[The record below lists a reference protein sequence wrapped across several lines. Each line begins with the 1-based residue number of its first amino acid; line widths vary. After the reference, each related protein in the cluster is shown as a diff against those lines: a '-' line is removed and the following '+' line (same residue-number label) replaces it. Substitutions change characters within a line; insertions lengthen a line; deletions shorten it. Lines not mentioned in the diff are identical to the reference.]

1 MTTHRRTRLLALA
14 LLAIPLALAACG
26 GKNEASGGAITEGGG
41 TTTEVSGGGVA
52 ASCAFIVQ
60 YDGHDYFGNAV
71 KVAPEPGGTLGTGTF
86 PPCNDTGGALPT
98 VPAEEVA
105 VSAIQG
111 VRPSVAIML
120 PGRTDVVLVRDD
132 AKPKDLPKDL
142 IR

>member
-14 LLAIPLALAACG
+14 LLAVPLALAACG
-26 GKNEASGGAITEGGG
+26 GKNEASGGSITEGGG
-41 TTTEVSGGGVA
+41 TTTEVRVA
-52 ASCAFIVQ
+52 ASCAFVVH
-60 YDGHDYFGNAV
+60 YDAHDYFGTRV
-71 KVAPEPGGTLGTGTF
+71 KVDPVPGETLGTGTF

-111 VRPSVAIML
+111 VPPSVAIML

-132 AKPKDLPKDL
+132 AKPKDLPEDL